1 MIAAGGLRAARYFY
15 AGFADWVGQGVGGR
29 PEAVSPWQVICV
41 SGSCCGGS
49 PIFLCAVAA
58 LRHGKAALRPLH
70 LRSLAYL
77 FSFVLPSFFLIKG
90 KIKEK

>member
-15 AGFADWVGQGVGGR
+15 ACSVDRVGQGIGDR
-29 PEAVSPWQVICV
+29 PVAVSPWQVICV

-77 FSFVLPSFFLIKG
+77 FSFVLPYKRKNKG
-90 KIKEK
+90 KMKV